1 MRGPLP
7 LVGGEK
13 RMANCEMQLIS
24 RIVRTGQLSHVI
36 DWGINH
42 LDFRTAEARAV
53 WQYIAGYYSTPETR
67 GSILG
72 TNVFRNAF
80 PMIELV
86 DDDLMTT
93 DALCHEVR
101 KARIT
106 AEAKEACIKLTDEIE
121 IDPALAI
128 NVLHGHMQSL
138 LALGVSKNQDVTFSE
153 AMSRLVQRYDHIK
166 KNQFAFSKLA
176 WPWDIMNELTGGI
189 QDEEYIVLFGRPK
202 SMKTWV
208 LNAMLASA
216 YEQEKKA
223 IIYTKEMTPDQIYLR
238 IAACIAKFPY
248 QELRTGKLSPDDEYV
263 LSRLAET
270 ARDKFNPANLICLSG
285 RDAPEGQDTV
295 PWLQSKIEKYRPDAI
310 FIDGM
315 YLLSDAGG
323 NKRTADWLRVT
334 NISRAIRSMVLN
346 TRVPAICT
354 MQATRGAAKHA
365 NGNLDEIAYA
375 DAVAQD
381 ATLALRVINE
391 KSTPTIAL
399 VAAGS
404 REFRLHGLRIHGI
417 PATNFS
423 FKEIMTE
430 KDIKK
435 AEEQDVTM
443 DEPDD
448 TEAHAKPRAASKKSL
463 RTPSN
468 EQAKKQAENDAKL
481 AQQLAGVG

>member
-1 MRGPLP
+1 MS
-7 LVGGEK
+7 
-13 RMANCEMQLIS
+13 NCEMQLIS

-72 TNVFRNAF
+72 PNVFRSVF
-80 PMIELV
+80 PMFELV
-86 DDDLMTT
+86 DDQLMTI

-106 AEAKEACIKLTDEIE
+106 AEAKDACIKLTDEID
-121 IDPALAI
+121 IDPGLAI
-128 NVLHGHMQSL
+128 NVLHGHMQRL
-138 LALGVSKNQDVTFSE
+138 LALGVSKDHDVTFTN
-153 AMSRLVQRYDHIK
+153 AMNRITQRYEHIK

-176 WPWDIMNELTGGI
+176 WPWDIMNDLTGGI
-189 QDEEYIVLFGRPK
+189 QDEDYIVLFGRPK

-216 YEQEKKA
+216 FAQEKKA
-223 IIYTKEMTPDQIYLR
+223 IIYTKEMTPDQIFLR
-238 IAACIAKFPY
+238 IAACIGKFPY
-248 QELRTGKLSPDDEYV
+248 QELRTGKLSPEDEYA
-263 LSRLAET
+263 LAQLAAMVAE
-270 ARDKFNPANLICLSG
+270 NLNQSNLICLSG

-295 PWLQSKIEKYRPDAI
+295 PWLQSKVEKYKPDAI

-315 YLLSDAGG
+315 YLLSDVGG

-334 NISRAIRSMVLN
+334 NISRAIRSMVLG

-391 KSTPTIAL
+391 KQTPTIAL

-404 REFRLHGLRIHGI
+404 REFKLHGLRIHGI
-417 PATNFS
+417 PATNFD
-423 FKEIMTE
+423 FKEVMTE
-430 KDIKK
+430 KDIKR
-435 AEEQDVTM
+435 AEEQDVTQ
-443 DEPDD
+443 DEPEDP
-448 TEAHAKPRAASKKSL
+448 ENHSKMRKAKSV
-463 RTPSN
+463 RTPKN
-468 EQAKKQAENDAKL
+468 QQNTVDLDAQMRKHEGAL
-481 AQQLAGVG
+481 ANGAVS